1 MTSYLTVL
9 GMRGPTAG
17 HLLHL
22 HGQAGLREGLQ
33 GETVTS
39 PDLTW
44 PHLSLRVQCLQL
56 MQKICTECG
65 CVISD
70 VYYTREDGKV
80 VCETDYKVE
89 ERTGCSLSR
98 DYSDLCLEE
107 PGCV

>member
-1 MTSYLTVL
+1 M
-9 GMRGPTAG
+9 
-17 HLLHL
+17 
-22 HGQAGLREGLQ
+22 
-33 GETVTS
+33 
-39 PDLTW
+39 
-44 PHLSLRVQCLQL
+44 
-56 MQKICTECG
+56 
-65 CVISD
+65 ISD